1 MSNPANPS
9 MMSQSQKRIS
19 HSSTDRLTRDKY
31 TVVWKRNKKRGF
43 ISEQKVTVFG
53 IDAVQ
58 HVIENVVP
66 NDTNW
71 DVYCG

>member
-1 MSNPANPS
+1 
-9 MMSQSQKRIS
+9 
-19 HSSTDRLTRDKY
+19 LTRDKY